1 MLKKA
6 WIGRPVSVCY
16 DGRCLNVV
24 NRAGVM
30 MVGIALCRD
39 VQGRD
44 RGDDGPMVNELA
56 QFIAEASGMPT
67 WIGVIIIKSIIMG
80 AVFLPAVSV
89 FVMLAIWGERKVA
102 GHIQARLGP
111 KHVGPFGLLQSLAD
125 GIKLLTKEDLIP
137 AGADQFLYR
146 VAPYLAFAPVFA
158 AFMAIPFGPQFVFDN
173 SLNVGVLYLLAV
185 LGLEIMG
192 VILAGWGSNSKW
204 AVYGAM
210 REACQMVSYEVP
222 LGLSIICGILV
233 AGTLNLTTL
242 SFLQGGGIQTWFF
255 YHNPFIFGA
264 FFIYFIASLASA
276 KRAPFDLPE
285 SESELVA
292 GFHTEYSGLRWSFFF
307 FAEYAAMFVIG
318 CVQAILFLGGWNS
331 PLGPIDPIYQMIG
344 YDPVAVGE
352 AVIRG
357 QVVLAGPWSEVGRAM
372 NVEFLGSPVAGLVV
386 LNLYGA
392 GMIVAKA
399 LFTVF
404 VHMWL
409 RWTLPRIR
417 IDQVMHGCVKA
428 MLPISLTML
437 CGCAAWLAL
446 VKPSA
451 EASAGLYANL
461 PNLTGEVP
469 TLQIIT
475 QWILTV
481 AGVAFFG
488 FYVLVIAGA
497 VIARRMAPPKGMFHD
512 VMPVG
517 REIAFTRGP
526 GYQSSE
532 ERSLKE
538 G

>member
-1 MLKKA
+1 MGL
-6 WIGRPVSVCY
+6 CY
-16 DGRCLNVV
+16 DEPHRVA
-24 NRAGVM
+24 AGPF
-30 MVGIALCRD
+30 
-39 VQGRD
+39 
-44 RGDDGPMVNELA
+44 GDFSGVLVPFSPGGDFTLMVNELS
-56 QFIAEASGMPT
+56 QFLADLTGLPF
-67 WIGVIIIKSIIMG
+67 WIGVIVIKSIIMS

-89 FVMLAIWGERKVA
+89 FVMLAIWAERKVA

-125 GIKLLTKEDLIP
+125 GIKLLTKEDLVP
-137 AGADQFLYR
+137 EGADQFLYR
-146 VAPYLAFAPVFA
+146 LAPYLAFAPVFA
-158 AFMAIPFGPQFVFDN
+158 AFVAIPFGPQFVFEN

-185 LGLEIMG
+185 LGIEIMG
-192 VILAGWGSNSKW
+192 VIMAGWGSNSKW

-222 LGLSIICGILV
+222 LGLSLICGIMV
-233 AGTLNLTTL
+233 AGTLNLSTL

-255 YHNPFIFGA
+255 YHNPFTFLA

-318 CVQAILFLGGWNS
+318 CIQAILFLGGWNS
-331 PLGPIDPIYQMIG
+331 PLGGWDPVYQMIG
-344 YDPVAVGE
+344 YDPVAVGQQ
-352 AVIRG
+352 VLTG
-357 QVVLAGPWSEVGRAM
+357 QIVLGGAWDEVGRAM
-372 NVEFLGSPVAGLVV
+372 NVSFLGSPVAGLAV

-392 GMIVAKA
+392 GMIVGKA
-399 LFTVF
+399 ILTVF

-428 MLPISLTML
+428 MLPIALAAV
-437 CGCAAWLAL
+437 CGCAAWIAL
-446 VKPSA
+446 IQPSA
-451 EASAGLYANL
+451 GASQGLNANL

-469 TLQIIT
+469 TVQIVT
-475 QWILTV
+475 QWILTGL
-481 AGVAFFG
+481 GVGLFG
-488 FYVLVIAGA
+488 FYGLVVVGA
-497 VIARRMAPPKGMFHD
+497 VVTRKMAPKKGMFED

-517 REIAFTRGP
+517 REVAFTRGP
-526 GYQSSE
+526 DYQSAE